1 MREITKSQDLCEN
14 RAGAIEEINPN
25 LHETTLLYSFGWNIH

>member
-14 RAGAIEEINPN
+14 TVGASEKMNPN
-25 LHETTLLYSFGWNIH
+25 LHERALLYSFGWNIR